1 VEEAVMRRRVVEAR
15 VGRLGT
21 VGADGRP
28 HVVPCCF
35 AVDGEV
41 VYTAVDDVK
50 AKRTRHLRRLDNVR
64 RHPDVCLLVDEYR
77 EEWSRLWWVRLD
89 GRAHVAESTS
99 PEHAVGVRL
108 LAGKYE
114 QYRSAPPPGP
124 AIVIDVVRWR
134 AWP

>member
-1 VEEAVMRRRVVEAR
+1 MRRRVGEAR

-35 AVDGEV
+35 AIDGEV

-50 AKRTRHLRRLDNVR
+50 AKRTTHLRRLDDVR
-64 RHPDVCLLVDEYR
+64 LHPDVCLLVDEYD

-89 GRAHVAESTS
+89 GRASVAAPSS
-99 PEHAVGVRL
+99 PDHARAVQL

-114 QYRSAPPPGP
+114 QYRAAPPPGP
-124 AIVIDVVRWR
+124 AIAIDVVRWR